1 MIVEKRRED
10 PLSIQLVYIGSR
22 NIPVSIWRLIL
33 YSESIPIALQMTEE
47 MTTASMLF
55 QILSKK

>member
-33 YSESIPIALQMTEE
+33 CSESIPIALQLTEE